1 MKYLL
6 ALILLCSSLAV
17 SAQSK
22 VEILGAREL
31 TGIKKGGKEYQKLV
45 GNVQFKQENAT
56 MRCDSALLD
65 KADNSFEAF
74 GNVQINENDSLFLY
88 SNYLNYKGND
98 KKAFVREKVRLTD
111 GEMNLSTEQLDYDL
125 KTRIAYYTVGGHIV
139 SGDNVLD
146 SRIGSYDANSKV
158 FSFKKSVVLT
168 HPEYVLKSDTLL
180 YNSQSKVAF
189 FFGPTTIQGEQGFIY
204 CENGW
209 YNTYTKRARFSRNAY
224 VINEEYYL
232 KADSLLYGGDYG
244 VDTAIRNVFM
254 RDSVNHTILTGHYG
268 IYNRNTSRAEMT
280 KQPMVSVA
288 MEDDSLHIAGD
299 KLLSIS
305 DSANRKSIFA
315 YHHVRMFRQ
324 DMQGDCD
331 SMHYSQVDSM
341 IYMEGAPLLWNEKQ
355 QMKAD
360 SIRMRVIESSIDKAW
375 FNQNAIVIQ
384 DADSPLFNQ
393 LQGNQITA
401 WFENKKI
408 HVVLVEGN
416 AENIHFQEDDSV
428 TLSSMNKVACSS
440 IRIVMDSAG
449 KPEEINYLKEP
460 KGTNF
465 PIDKLP
471 AESEQRLRHFIW
483 LEHLRPKSKADLHP
497 QNP

>member
-6 ALILLCSSLAV
+6 ILILLFGSYAGFG
-17 SAQSK
+17 QSK

-31 TGIKKGGKEYQKLV
+31 TGIKKGGKEFQKLV
-45 GNVQFKQENAT
+45 GNVRFKQENAT

-88 SNYLNYKGND
+88 SSYLNYKGNE
-98 KKAFVREKVRLTD
+98 KKAFVRDKVKLTD
-111 GEMNLSTEQLDYDL
+111 GEMVLTTEQLDYDL
-125 KTRIAYYTVGGHIV
+125 KSRIAYYTVGGHIV
-139 SGDNVLD
+139 SGDNLLD
-146 SRIGSYDANSKV
+146 SKIGSYDANSKV
-158 FSFKKSVVLT
+158 FGFKKSVVLNN
-168 HPEYVLKSDTLL
+168 PDYVLKSDTLI
-180 YNSQSKVAF
+180 YNSQSKVAY
-189 FFGPTTIQGEQGFIY
+189 FFGPTTIQGEDGFIY

-209 YNTYTKRARFSRNAY
+209 YHTYTKRARFSLNAY

-232 KADSLLYGGDYG
+232 KADSLMYGGDFG
-244 VDTAIRNVFM
+244 VDTAIKNVFL
-254 RDSVNHTILTGHYG
+254 RDSVNNTVLTGHYG
-268 IYNRNTSRAEMT
+268 IYNRNTSRAMVT
-280 KQPMVSVA
+280 RMPIVSVA
-288 MEDDSLHIAGD
+288 SENDSLHIAGD
-299 KLLSIS
+299 TLLSIS
-305 DSANRKSIFA
+305 DSSNKKSIFA

-324 DMQGDCD
+324 DMQGLCD

-341 IYMEGAPLLWNEKQ
+341 IYMEGGPLLWNEKQ

-360 SIRMRVIESSIDKAW
+360 SIRMRVIESNIDKAW

-393 LQGNQITA
+393 LQGNAITA

-408 HVVLVEGN
+408 QVVLVEGN

-440 IRIVMDSAG
+440 IRILMDTAG
-449 KPEEINYLKEP
+449 KPEEINYMKEP
-460 KGTNF
+460 KGTNY
-465 PIDKLP
+465 PIDQLP
-471 AESEQRLRHFIW
+471 AESEQRLRNFIW
-483 LEHLRPKSKADLHP
+483 LEDLRPRSKADLHP